1 MSARIV
7 PIIQKME
14 EKKSISAVKSENCLT
29 KFQKNSSAYSPKHEQ
44 LTKHR
49 RNNGAD
55 KDAVRLI
62 ISFGAGVSEP
72 DEFLKKSK
80 SRSNGSRKALR
91 KESTKTAMKAEIEII
106 AISSM

>member
-1 MSARIV
+1 M
-7 PIIQKME
+7 
-14 EKKSISAVKSENCLT
+14 KKYTRTTPDFVST
-29 KFQKNSSAYSPKHEQ
+29 NSKKDQ
-44 LTKHR
+44 FKHR

-62 ISFGAGVSEP
+62 ISFGVGVSEP

-106 AISSM
+106 AISSMLIELKKR

>member
-7 PIIQKME
+7 PIIQKVE
-14 EKKSISAVKSENCLT
+14 EKKSISAVKSENCL
-29 KFQKNSSAYSPKHEQ
+29 KISKNSSAYSPKHEQ